1 MEQATFLKI
10 NPADSVVVCLQPKKK
25 GDIIEVDGNAII
37 LSEDTPAGH
46 KVLIRDVRQGENI
59 IKYGYPIGHARQ
71 DLKAGDWVN
80 ENNLKTNLS
89 GTLEYTYEP
98 VDEPLSIAH
107 ENRTFKGYVRKNG
120 DVGVRNEIWIVPTVG
135 CVNGIAERLAKQLS
149 EELRVKSEEFA
160 TASGNEKTGT
170 AANSSLLTPNS
181 SLDSF
186 YAWHHNYGCSQL
198 SEDHE
203 NTRKVLRDICLHPN
217 AGGVLV
223 LSLGCE
229 NNQPEDFMAM
239 LGDYDKERIRL
250 LVTQR
255 VDGDEV
261 EEGMK
266 ILRELAA
273 IASQDKREDVPVSKL
288 RVGLKCGGSDG
299 FSGITANPLVGE
311 FSDWLVAQG
320 GTSVLT
326 EVPEMFGAETI
337 LMNRCETRELFDQ
350 TVSMINNFKN
360 YFLSHGEPVGE
371 NPSPGNKAGGIS
383 TLEDKALG
391 CTQKCGRAPVSGV
404 MEYGDRLQHNG
415 LNLLSAPGND
425 LVAATALASCGCH
438 IVLFTT
444 GRGTPFGTFVP
455 TMKIATN
462 PTLAARKPSW
472 VDFNA
477 GQLIEGRTMKELL
490 PEFIDK
496 VLAVASGEPARNE
509 ENNYREIS
517 IFKNGVTL

>member
-1 MEQATFLKI
+1 MEQTIIKI
-10 NPADSVVVCLQPKKK
+10 NPADTVVVCLQPKSK
-25 GDIIEVDGNAII
+25 GETIDIDGRIVTVNQ
-37 LSEDTPAGH
+37 DTPAGH
-46 KVLIRDVRQGENI
+46 KLLITDTPKGSDI
-59 IKYGYPIGHARQ
+59 IKYGYPIGHARE

-80 ENNLKTNLS
+80 ENNLKTNLA
-89 GTLEYTYEP
+89 GTLDYTYNP
-98 VDEPLSIAH
+98 VDEKLGIKDEH
-107 ENRTFKGYVRKNG
+107 RTFKGYVRKNG
-120 DVGVRNEIWIVPTVG
+120 EVGTRNEIWIVPTVG
-135 CVNGIAERLAKQLS
+135 CVNGIAEKLAARLKA
-149 EELRVKSEEFA
+149 E
-160 TASGNEKTGT
+160 TGEKGVD
-170 AANSSLLTPNS
+170 AI
-181 SLDSF
+181 

-198 SEDHE
+198 SGDHE
-203 NTRKVLRDICLHPN
+203 NTRKVLRDITLHPN

-223 LSLGCE
+223 LGLGCE
-229 NNQPEDFMAM
+229 NNQPELFEQL
-239 LGDYDKERIRL
+239 LGNYDKERIKF
-250 LVTQR
+250 LVTQK
-255 VDGDEV
+255 VEGDEV
-261 EEGMK
+261 EAGLE
-266 ILRELAA
+266 ILRQLYAKAKE
-273 IASQDKREDVPVSKL
+273 DKREEVSVSKL

-320 GTSVLT
+320 GTSILT

-337 LMNRCETRELFDQ
+337 LMNRCENRELFDK
-350 TVSMINNFKN
+350 TVSMVNNFKE

-404 MEYGDRLQHNG
+404 LEYGDRLETNG

-425 LVAATALASCGCH
+425 LVAATALASAGCQ

-462 PTLAARKPSW
+462 PTLAARKPNW
-472 VDFNA
+472 IDFSA
-477 GQLIEGRTMKELL
+477 GQLIEGKTMKELV
-490 PEFIDK
+490 PEFIEK
-496 VLAVASGEPARNE
+496 ILAVASGEKARNE
-509 ENNYREIS
+509 QNDYREIA